1 MMADSSKRIDKFTMI
16 SGLVLFL
23 ASWFYITDLH
33 FMLLTAAQL
42 ILVPMTLHLVMEINK
57 KQAFIIG
64 AGQVSVFLLHV
75 ITIHTGQMFLS
86 VIYLLFTLYVA
97 LCGLGRFFRRGFV
110 NWAEISIDI
119 GMMYLFMG
127 GIWFFIHINGINTGF
142 SPMLNWLTAIHFHY
156 SAFLLPISI
165 GFFGRIHKSAL
176 YNVIVPFILAAPMLV
191 AIGITFWPILEFI
204 AVIFYIF
211 AIYSLIYLALKTKFS
226 YFLQGLFIRLSF
238 SALGITILFS
248 LVYSVGR
255 AYGKW
260 YVTLDFMLLFH
271 GLVNCIFFGLIGVL
285 GWSLHLPQS
294 KQAVWSF
301 PVSRIRGKLTT
312 DNSYKSGLV
321 DDLSEFVEIKELPK
335 TIVNFYEQTNKYR
348 LFATTYWA
356 AWFKPLLIIYK
367 PVSIWLNQLNLPVS
381 KKRVEMHGQILGV
394 NPVLDGRKS
403 PRAWVRDVNGS
414 TVFTAIYSS
423 HENNFT
429 TYMNIALPLPFS
441 IMIGILRLEMRNK
454 SLVLSSRGDGDQGI
468 YLATGKLLF
477 KLPLSEDFL
486 IEEKQAGELTA
497 IHKMKLFGL
506 PFLQINYHIVE
517 KNIPKRKLP
526 I

>member
-1 MMADSSKRIDKFTMI
+1 MI
-16 SGLVLFL
+16 SGLILFL
-23 ASWFYITDLH
+23 ASCFYTTELH
-33 FMLLTAAQL
+33 FLLLTAAQL
-42 ILVPMTLHLVMEINK
+42 ILVPMTLHLVMEITK
-57 KQAFIIG
+57 KQVFIIG

-75 ITIHTGQMFLS
+75 ITIQTGQMILS
-86 VIYLLFTLYVA
+86 IIYILFTLFVA
-97 LCGLGRFFRRGFV
+97 LNGLGRFFRRGFV

-127 GIWFFIHINGINTGF
+127 GIWFFIDINGINTGF

-156 SAFLLPISI
+156 SAFLLPISV

-176 YNVIVPFILAAPMLV
+176 YNVIVPLILAAPMLV
-191 AIGITFWPILEFI
+191 ALGITFWRLLEFI
-204 AVIFYIF
+204 SVIFYMF
-211 AIYSLIYLALKTKFS
+211 AIYSLIYLAFKTKFE
-226 YFLQGLFIRLSF
+226 YFLQGLFIRLSY
-238 SALGITILFS
+238 SALGMTILFS

-255 AYGKW
+255 AFGRW

-271 GLVNCIFFGLIGVL
+271 GVVNCILFGLIGVL
-285 GWSLHLPQS
+285 GWKLHLPES

-321 DDLSEFVEIKELPK
+321 DDLSEFVDIKGLPK
-335 TIVNFYEQTNKYR
+335 TIVHFYEQSDKYR

-356 AWFKPLLIIYK
+356 GWFKPLLIIYK
-367 PVSIWLNQLNLPVS
+367 PISILLNQLNLPIS
-381 KKRVEMHGQILGV
+381 KKQVEMHGQILGV
-394 NPVLDGRKS
+394 NSLLDGRKS

-423 HENNFT
+423 HENKGT

-441 IMIGILRLEMRNK
+441 TMVGILRLEKRTK
-454 SLVLSSRGDGDQGI
+454 SLVLSSQGEGNQGI

-506 PFLQINYHIVE
+506 PFLKIDYYILE
-517 KNIPKRKLP
+517 KNISKHKLHS
-526 I
+526 